1 MAPFRPYYNRFMC
14 SRFELTVHPREM
26 AIRFALPEA
35 PALANRSEFRP
46 TDQTLVIAPGGVC
59 TFLAW
64 GFAVDWSKSPLINA
78 RAETLTEKKTFLP
91 VLENRCIV
99 PASAYFEWRKDGN
112 RRLKNRI
119 SFATGEPFA
128 MAGLTD
134 GERFTIVTCPPAA
147 TIAHIHNRM
156 PVILDPAAE
165 GLWLDSASTFADV
178 SVHLKTFAGA
188 LKAEEESP
196 PAPAQGDLFG

>member
-1 MAPFRPYYNRFMC
+1 MC

-26 AIRFALPEA
+26 AIRFALPEL
-35 PALANRSEFRP
+35 PVMANRSEFRP
-46 TDQTLVIAPGGVC
+46 TDQALVVQAGGVS

-78 RAETLTEKKTFLP
+78 RAETLAEKKTFQP

-99 PASAYFEWRKDGN
+99 PATAYFEWRKDGS

-119 SFATGEPFA
+119 SLASGDLFA

-134 GERFTIVTCPPAA
+134 GDRFTVVTCPPVGS
-147 TIAHIHNRM
+147 IDHIHNRM
-156 PVILDPAAE
+156 PVILTPAAE
-165 GLWLDSASTFADV
+165 DLWLDPSSLFADV

-188 LKAEEESP
+188 LRADEELP

>member
-1 MAPFRPYYNRFMC
+1 MC

-26 AIRFALPEA
+26 AIRFALPEL
-35 PALANRSEFRP
+35 PVVANRSEFRP
-46 TDQTLVIAPGGVC
+46 TDQALVIRRGGAV

-99 PASAYFEWRKDGN
+99 PATAYFEWRKDGS

-119 SFATGEPFA
+119 SLTSGEPFA

-156 PVILDPAAE
+156 PVILAPEAESLWQDPT
-165 GLWLDSASTFADV
+165 LSFADV
-178 SVHLKTFAGA
+178 SVHLKTFCGA
-188 LKAEEESP
+188 LAADEDAP
-196 PAPAQGDLFG
+196 PLPAQGDLFG